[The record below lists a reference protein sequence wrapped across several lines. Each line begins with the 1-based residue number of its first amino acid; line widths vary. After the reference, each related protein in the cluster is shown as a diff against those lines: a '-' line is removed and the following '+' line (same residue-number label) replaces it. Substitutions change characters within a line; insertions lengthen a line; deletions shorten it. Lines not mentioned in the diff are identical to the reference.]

1 MGKTSIILDVDTG
14 IDDAFAV
21 LFAAVHPE
29 IKLLGIT
36 CVDGNTNID
45 NVVANTLKVLDA
57 AQAPDIPV
65 ARGALRPLLGQS
77 QYAEYVHGADGM
89 GDLGISPSKRKVD
102 SRSAVELL
110 RDLIEN
116 SSEPVTIVP
125 LAPLTNIALFLRSFP
140 ETAKKIHR
148 IVLMGGS
155 ASAGNATAAAE
166 FNVWHDPEAAA
177 IVFSSGVPITMYG
190 LDVFMEPRV
199 SAAQAAALVAEG
211 TECTTFAG
219 RLIEHFIKQVGH
231 DVTLGD
237 YGAVAAA
244 IRPELATYETFKIV
258 VDTTFGPSRG
268 QTLCDRREW
277 KDEEPESTHAKAPNV
292 KVAMKVDVP
301 AMISLWLETISSKN

>member
-1 MGKTSIILDVDTG
+1 
-14 IDDAFAV
+14 
-21 LFAAVHPE
+21 
-29 IKLLGIT
+29 
-36 CVDGNTNID
+36 
-45 NVVANTLKVLDA
+45 
-57 AQAPDIPV
+57 
-65 ARGALRPLLGQS
+65 
-77 QYAEYVHGADGM
+77 M
-89 GDLGISPSKRKVD
+89 GDLGIAPSQRKVD
-102 SRSAVELL
+102 SRSAIELL
-110 RDLIEN
+110 RDLVEQ
-116 SSEPVTIVP
+116 SKDPVTIVP
-125 LAPLTNIALFLRSFP
+125 LAPLTNIALFLRAFP
-140 ETAKKIHR
+140 ETAKKVHR

-199 SAAQAAALVAEG
+199 TAAQAAALIAEG

-237 YGAVAAA
+237 YGAVATA
-244 IRPELATYETFKIV
+244 IRPELSSYETFKVV

-268 QTLCDRREW
+268 MTLCDRREW

-292 KVAMKVDVP
+292 QVAMKVDVP
-301 AMISLWLETISSKN
+301 AMISLWLETISSKR

>member
-1 MGKTSIILDVDTG
+1 
-14 IDDAFAV
+14 
-21 LFAAVHPE
+21 
-29 IKLLGIT
+29 
-36 CVDGNTNID
+36 
-45 NVVANTLKVLDA
+45 
-57 AQAPDIPV
+57 
-65 ARGALRPLLGQS
+65 
-77 QYAEYVHGADGM
+77 
-89 GDLGISPSKRKVD
+89 
-102 SRSAVELL
+102 
-110 RDLIEN
+110 
-116 SSEPVTIVP
+116 
-125 LAPLTNIALFLRSFP
+125 LRSYP
-140 ETAKKIHR
+140 ETAAKLER

-155 ASAGNATAAAE
+155 ASSGNATPAAE

-199 SAAQAAALVAEG
+199 SAAQAAALIAEG
-211 TECTTFAG
+211 ADCSVFAG

-258 VDTTFGPSRG
+258 VDTSFGPSRG

-277 KDEEPESTHAKAPNV
+277 KDEEPESTHAKAPEV

-301 AMISLWLETISSKN
+301 AMISLWLETISSK